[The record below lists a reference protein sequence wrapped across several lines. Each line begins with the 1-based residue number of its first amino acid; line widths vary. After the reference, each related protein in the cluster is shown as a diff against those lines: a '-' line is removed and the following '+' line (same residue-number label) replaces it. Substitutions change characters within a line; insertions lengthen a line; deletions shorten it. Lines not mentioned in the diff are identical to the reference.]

1 MLFNRNVAF
10 SVATINATIQLLDL
24 YIYLYTH
31 IYKYIVDYYVPA
43 MSSTVAC
50 CKLLVGRL
58 DKLIQL
64 IGSGFNLFRF
74 KLEISQWIAKPII
87 LTQFFDGQVN
97 SVFIFLAVQTREQIK
112 KE

>member
-64 IGSGFNLFRF
+64 IGSGVQFVQVRVRDKSMDCKTYNPY
-74 KLEISQWIAKPII
+74 PI
-87 LTQFFDGQVN
+87 F
-97 SVFIFLAVQTREQIK
+97 
-112 KE
+112 